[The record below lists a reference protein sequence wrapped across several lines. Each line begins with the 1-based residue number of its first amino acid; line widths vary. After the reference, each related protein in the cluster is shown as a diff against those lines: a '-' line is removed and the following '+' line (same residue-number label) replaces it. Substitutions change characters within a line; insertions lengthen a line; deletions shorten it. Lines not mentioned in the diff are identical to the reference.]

1 MLLLSAFVLLV
12 TLVLHVGTTVLA
24 LRRCAWSRPGASAIP
39 EGRSDLLPAVSLIM
53 PVTLLEEPEKRA
65 LQSSLGLAYP
75 HYEILFCAPGEGDPA
90 VDHVRGLLA
99 DNPHLPA
106 TLLIGRDRV
115 SFNPKLDNIE
125 KGWAAA
131 RHPWVIVVDSN
142 VMMPPDFI
150 ERMFAHWREGTG
162 LVTSPPVG
170 AAPESFAADIEC
182 GFLNTYQARW
192 LLAADTLGAGFA
204 HGKAMLLRRALLE
217 PHGGLRA
224 LAFEVA
230 EDMAAT
236 KFVRR
241 RRLAV
246 QVVDRPFFQPLG
258 RRRLAQVWH
267 RHLRWA
273 QLRRQSV
280 PALFATEIVTTAWL
294 PALAAAHLAAS
305 VGSSAVAGAA
315 AAIAVMHAAEAV
327 LARAAGWP
335 LSLRSPLAWL
345 ARDAMIP
352 AIWALAWFR
361 NHYRWRGNAVDMNIE
376 SDAR

>member
-1 MLLLSAFVLLV
+1 MVLLSVCVLVV
-12 TLVLHVGTTVLA
+12 TLVLHVGTAAIAV
-24 LRRCAWSRPGASAIP
+24 RRCASSSAKTREAAPTRDETRPP
-39 EGRSDLLPAVSLIM
+39 VSLIL

-65 LQSSLGLAYP
+65 LRSTLALTYP
-75 HYEILFCAPGEGDPA
+75 DYEILFCAPGESDPA
-90 VDHVRGLLA
+90 VAHVRDLIAGH
-99 DNPHLPA
+99 PYLPA
-106 TLLIGRDRV
+106 RLLTGRDRV

-142 VMMPPDFI
+142 VIMPPDFI
-150 ERMFAHWREGTG
+150 ERMLAQWRDGTG
-162 LVTSPPVG
+162 LVTSPPIG
-170 AAPESFAADIEC
+170 AEPESFAADIEC
-182 GFLNTYQARW
+182 AFLNTYQARW

-204 HGKAMLLRRALLE
+204 HGKAMLLQRSLLD

-241 RRLAV
+241 QGLSVR
-246 QVVDRPFFQPLG
+246 VVDRPYFQPLG

-280 PALFATEIVTTAWL
+280 PALFATEPGTTVWV
-294 PALAAAHLAAS
+294 PALAAAHVGAS
-305 VGSSAVAGAA
+305 VGLPAVAAA
-315 AAIAVMHAAEAV
+315 AGAIAVMHATEAV

-345 ARDAMIP
+345 ARDVMIP
-352 AIWALAWFR
+352 AIWVLAWFR
-361 NHYRWRGNAVDMNIE
+361 NRYAWRGNAVDMTME
-376 SDAR
+376 GEAR